1 MTGSFFSAQRCHTKL
16 GSVARRQETGAH
28 ATRRKALDLAS
39 NAKHQGLGGKPLGY
53 QTLAVRILA
62 AIHITRCYYRGILQ
76 AVDAIEVVD
85 D

>member
-39 NAKHQGLGGKPLGY
+39 IAKHQGLGGKPLGY

-62 AIHITRCYYRGILQ
+62 AIHITRCYYRAYYKPWMRLR
-76 AVDAIEVVD
+76 
-85 D
+85 